1 MRSIRQYLVVLSL
14 VSVTKC
20 WSADQ
25 DLYRTF
31 LSIVSGSGGQ
41 NVPITS
47 PVLIDT
53 NNLTPKLT
61 NLVVSLPDSKATGRL
76 GDIRLGM
83 TMEQVIGH
91 WGKPGWIWRRCF
103 GGPRFCYSDVNVMFE
118 GTPLLFWIY
127 VLLNAG
133 ALLGIL
139 SMTL

>member
-1 MRSIRQYLVVLSL
+1 MMSMRHCFVVLML
-14 VSVTKC
+14 GSVTKC

-31 LSIVSGSGGQ
+31 LSMVSSNGGQ

-61 NLVVSLPDSKATGRL
+61 NLFVSLPDTTVTGRL

-83 TMEQVIGH
+83 TMEQVVTC
-91 WGKPGWIWRRCF
+91 WGKPWRIW
-103 GGPRFCYSDVNVMFE
+103 
-118 GTPLLFWIY
+118 
-127 VLLNAG
+127 
-133 ALLGIL
+133 
-139 SMTL
+139 